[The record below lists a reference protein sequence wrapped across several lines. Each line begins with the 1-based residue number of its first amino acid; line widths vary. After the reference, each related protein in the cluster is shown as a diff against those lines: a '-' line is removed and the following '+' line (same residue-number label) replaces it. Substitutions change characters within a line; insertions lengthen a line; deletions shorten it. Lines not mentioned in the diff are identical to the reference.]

1 MRFLIIFFL
10 LLLLTA
16 SDTWKLCGIDGQKD
30 QEIALFCKE
39 DILSGY
45 MIPSNFVSC
54 DSLFDYSVLHI
65 TPKDTAYRAL
75 SYHILHLPY
84 VNEVDN

>member
-30 QEIALFCKE
+30 QEIALFP
-39 DILSGY
+39 D
-45 MIPSNFVSC
+45 NFVSG
-54 DSLFDYSVLHI
+54 DSLFDYLVLHI